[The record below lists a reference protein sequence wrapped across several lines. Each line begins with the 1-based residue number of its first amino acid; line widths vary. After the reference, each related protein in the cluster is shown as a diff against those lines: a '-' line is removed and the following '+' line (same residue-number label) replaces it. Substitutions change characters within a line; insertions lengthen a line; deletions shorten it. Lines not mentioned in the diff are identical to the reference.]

1 MKAFLQKILVERTNA
16 TSRFINRSNIWEK
29 IMAVEKN

>member
-1 MKAFLQKILVERTNA
+1 MTTFLRKILVERTNA
-16 TSRFINRSNIWEK
+16 TSRFINRRNIWGK